1 MVVVE
6 LAACKA
12 MGAVDE
18 TKQESFNHK
27 VITAGFGLA
36 SYRHTNACFVRAYF
50 KLLGTTASFMP
61 ASFKHTID
69 GFMLPSFKN

>member
-12 MGAVDE
+12 KGAVDE

-36 SYRHTNACFVRAYF
+36 SYRHTNASFVRAYF
-50 KLLGTTASFMP
+50 KL
-61 ASFKHTID
+61 
-69 GFMLPSFKN
+69 